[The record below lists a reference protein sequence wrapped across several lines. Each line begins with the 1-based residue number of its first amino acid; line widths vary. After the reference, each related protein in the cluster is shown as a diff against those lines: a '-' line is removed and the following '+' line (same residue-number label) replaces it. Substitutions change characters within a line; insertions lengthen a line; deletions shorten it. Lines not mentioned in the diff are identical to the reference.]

1 MRTIITIA
9 FCGFIFIT
17 NISAQKTKLDSI
29 WNRLE
34 VHDTVKIQDIV
45 NYGIEI
51 QKRSLDTALVLHK
64 AAVELAD
71 EALTRYSNPTI
82 IRALSISKSIALR
95 CIGIVFYYQGAY
107 DKAIEHYLESLRISE
122 VFDDK
127 NGMSSCYNNIG
138 MIYSFQKDFEPA
150 IDNYQKA
157 LKIKEDL
164 DDKFGVAACITNI
177 GIVYF
182 YKANQLL
189 NSGNKQQA
197 KPNYE
202 KAIEY
207 YSKSLK
213 IYQDLNDLRWIS
225 ACYNNIG
232 IAYKEQEKYDKALDF
247 YQKSLAIK
255 EELNDKFGMLSSLI
269 NLSSLNIT
277 LADSFANNSHQK
289 LRYLNNAV
297 DFGTQALKLSKEIST
312 LPRESEAA
320 RELMM
325 AYSKLGDFEK
335 AFEYAQLFISTKD
348 SIFNTEK
355 TKSIAEMKTKYET
368 EKHQQEIEKQRLIIE
383 KNEIES
389 SRQRIRQNF
398 LIAGSILLFIVVLL
412 VLFAYRQKYKSSI
425 IISEKNALLEQYN
438 EEIKAT
444 SDALSAQNKQLKEQN
459 EEITT
464 QRNEIESQRNSLAN
478 LAWELQEQ
486 GEEIEKQKNILSIKN
501 KEITDSIFYAQRI
514 QSAVLPSSDFLA
526 HYFSEHFILYRPKSI
541 VSGDFYWATRIGE
554 LLIFC
559 VTDCTGHGVPGAF
572 MSMLGV
578 SFLNEIIRKEEN
590 TNPAK
595 VLVDLR
601 EHVMASMMESKG
613 SSIQFDGMDIGLC
626 VIDTTSLM
634 LQFAGA
640 NIPCWIAA
648 GSANEEKF
656 TERVELL
663 NGLIEL
669 KPDKMPIARY
679 EKMEEFTIVE
689 YQLEKGDIIYV
700 ASDGFADQFGGQDG
714 KKYQKSRLIELISQN
729 STKKLAE
736 QKQILEVEFEKW
748 KGSRSQLDDVT
759 LMGVK
764 V

>member
-34 VHDTVKIQDIV
+34 VHDTIKIQDIV
-45 NYGIEI
+45 NYGIDI
-51 QKRSLDTALVLHK
+51 QKRSLDSALVFHR
-64 AAVELAD
+64 AAVELTD
-71 EALTRYSNPTI
+71 EVLTRYSNPTI
-82 IRALSISKSIALR
+82 TRALSISKSTALR

-107 DKAIEHYLESLRISE
+107 DKAVDYYIESLRISE
-122 VFDDK
+122 AFDDR

-138 MIYSFQKDFEPA
+138 MIYSIQRNFDPA

-157 LKIKEDL
+157 IKIKEEFN
-164 DDKFGVAACITNI
+164 DKFGVAACITNI
-177 GIVYF
+177 GIVYY
-182 YKANQLL
+182 YKANHLL

-197 KPNYE
+197 IPDYD

-213 IYQDLNDLRWIS
+213 IYEELNDLKWIS

-232 IAYKEQEKYDKALDF
+232 IVYKQQEKYDKALDF
-247 YQKSLAIK
+247 YQKSLTIK
-255 EELNDKFGMLSSLI
+255 EELNDKLGILSSLI
-269 NLSSLNIT
+269 NLSALNIS
-277 LADSFANNSHQK
+277 LADSFANNFNLKQK
-289 LRYLNNAV
+289 YLNSAI
-297 DFGTQALKLSKEIST
+297 DFGTQALKLSKDISI

-320 RELMM
+320 RALMT
-325 AYSKLGDFEK
+325 AYSKLGDFNK
-335 AFEYAQLFISTKD
+335 AFEYSQIFISTRD

-355 TKSIAEMKTKYET
+355 TKSISEMQTKYET

-383 KNEIES
+383 RNEIEN

-398 LIAGSILLFIVVLL
+398 LIAGSILLCIVVLL

-425 IISEKNALLEQYN
+425 IISEKNSLLEQYN

-444 SDALSAQNKQLKEQN
+444 SEALSTQNKTLKMQN
-459 EEITT
+459 DEI
-464 QRNEIESQRNSLAN
+464 QSQRNSLAN

-514 QSAVLPSSDFLA
+514 QNAVLPSSDFLA
-526 HYFSEHFILYRPKSI
+526 QYFSEHFILYMPKSI

-595 VLVDLR
+595 ILIDLR

-613 SSIQFDGMDIGLC
+613 NSIQFDGMDIGLC
-626 VIDTTSLM
+626 VINTTSLM

-640 NIPCWIAA
+640 NIPCWIATR
-648 GSANEEKF
+648 SANEEES

-689 YQLEKGDIIYV
+689 YQLEKGDIIYI
-700 ASDGFADQFGGQDG
+700 ASDGFADQFGGQEG

-729 STKKLAE
+729 STRKLAE

-748 KGSRSQLDDVT
+748 KGSRNQLDDVT